1 MKIGI
6 VTLPLHINYGGILQ
20 AYALQTVLEHLGHQ
34 TEILQVQRPRKLPY
48 YRMPQA
54 YAKRFIK
61 KFVLGHSETRFFE
74 EQWWNKEGIPAMRK
88 CTDQFLNKHLHLRHM
103 HSIKEVQPT
112 DYDGY
117 VVGSDQVWRKIY
129 FSSMMHTSICDA
141 FLRFAKDWKVKRIA
155 YAASFGTDTWE
166 YTDKET
172 FLCGV
177 LLQQF
182 DAVTVREASAVE
194 LCKKKFDVDATHVL
208 DPTMLLTA
216 HDYQVLF
223 EEEKTPKSE
232 GNMHCYILNR
242 KPEKQALI
250 DEIARERDLCPFSVL
265 NPIQAQVK
273 DAAELTQPPAEQWL
287 RAFYDS
293 EFVVTDSFHACV
305 FSILFR
311 KQFVVYG
318 NESRGMA
325 RFHILLSA
333 FGLEDRLVS
342 NYEQYKELTP
352 IDYDTVYEKL
362 DIWRPWSLEELKKS
376 TCTINI

>member
-141 FLRFAKDWKVKRIA
+141 FLHFAKDWKVKRIA

-208 DPTMLLTA
+208 DPTMLLTT
-216 HDYQVLF
+216 HDYLQLIKKAHF
-223 EEEKTPKSE
+223 PKSK
-232 GNMHCYILNR
+232 GNMHCYILDYSP
-242 KPEKQALI
+242 KKQALI
-250 DEIARERDLCPFSVL
+250 DNIANERGLLPFSVL
-265 NPIQAQVK
+265 NPIHIQVK
-273 DAAELTQPPAEQWL
+273 NAAELTQPPVEQWL
-287 RAFYDS
+287 RAFHDS
-293 EFVVTDSFHACV
+293 EFIVTDSFHACV

-318 NESRGMA
+318 NEGRGMA
-325 RFHILLSA
+325 RFYSLLTIL
-333 FGLEDRLVS
+333 GLEDRLVY
-342 NYEQYKELTP
+342 NYEQYRKLAP
-352 IDYDTVYEKL
+352 IDYDIVYTKL
-362 DIWRPWSLEELKKS
+362 DAWRSQSLEVLGR
-376 TCTINI
+376 I

>member
-1 MKIGI
+1 MLKNQIMKIGI

-34 TEILQVQRPRKLPY
+34 TEILQVQRPRKLPC

-208 DPTMLLTA
+208 DPTMLLTT
-216 HDYQVLF
+216 HDYLQLIKKAHF
-223 EEEKTPKSE
+223 PKSK
-232 GNMHCYILNR
+232 GNMHCYILDYSP
-242 KPEKQALI
+242 KKQALI
-250 DEIARERDLCPFSVL
+250 DNIANERGLLPFSVL
-265 NPIQAQVK
+265 NPIHIQVK
-273 DAAELTQPPAEQWL
+273 NAAELTQPPVEQWL
-287 RAFYDS
+287 RAFHDS
-293 EFVVTDSFHACV
+293 EFIVTDSFHACV

-318 NESRGMA
+318 NEGRGMA
-325 RFHILLSA
+325 RFYSLLTIL
-333 FGLEDRLVS
+333 GLEDRLVY
-342 NYEQYKELTP
+342 NYEQYRKLAP
-352 IDYDTVYEKL
+352 IDYDIVYTKL
-362 DIWRPWSLEELKKS
+362 DAWRSQSLEVLGR
-376 TCTINI
+376 I

>member
-34 TEILQVQRPRKLPY
+34 TEILQVQRPRKLPC

-208 DPTMLLTA
+208 DPTMLLTT
-216 HDYQVLF
+216 HDYLQLIKKAHF
-223 EEEKTPKSE
+223 PKSK
-232 GNMHCYILNR
+232 GNMHCYILDYSP
-242 KPEKQALI
+242 KKQALI
-250 DEIARERDLCPFSVL
+250 DNIANERGLLPFSVL
-265 NPIQAQVK
+265 NPIHIQVK
-273 DAAELTQPPAEQWL
+273 NAAELTQPPVEQWL
-287 RAFYDS
+287 RAFHDS
-293 EFVVTDSFHACV
+293 EFIVTDSFHACV

-318 NESRGMA
+318 NEGRGMA
-325 RFHILLSA
+325 RFYSLLTIL
-333 FGLEDRLVS
+333 GLEDRLVY
-342 NYEQYKELTP
+342 NYEQYRKLAP
-352 IDYDTVYEKL
+352 IDYDIVYTKL
-362 DIWRPWSLEELKKS
+362 DAWRSQSLEVLGR
-376 TCTINI
+376 I

>member
-1 MKIGI
+1 MLKNQIMKIGI

-103 HSIKEVQPT
+103 HSIKDVQPT

-155 YAASFGTDTWE
+155 YAASFGTNTWE

-208 DPTMLLTA
+208 DPTMLLTT
-216 HDYQVLF
+216 HDYLQLIKKAHF
-223 EEEKTPKSE
+223 PKSK
-232 GNMHCYILNR
+232 GNMHCYILDYSP
-242 KPEKQALI
+242 KKQALI
-250 DEIARERDLCPFSVL
+250 DNIANERGLLPFSVL
-265 NPIQAQVK
+265 NPIHIQVK
-273 DAAELTQPPAEQWL
+273 NAAELTQPPVEQWL
-287 RAFYDS
+287 RAFHDS
-293 EFVVTDSFHACV
+293 EFIVTDSFHACV

-318 NESRGMA
+318 NEGRGMA
-325 RFHILLSA
+325 RFYSLLTIL
-333 FGLEDRLVS
+333 GLEDRLVY
-342 NYEQYKELTP
+342 NYEQYRKLAP
-352 IDYDTVYEKL
+352 IDYDIVYTKL
-362 DIWRPWSLEELKKS
+362 DAWRSQSLEVLGR
-376 TCTINI
+376 I

>member
-103 HSIKEVQPT
+103 HSIKDVQPT

-155 YAASFGTDTWE
+155 YAASFGTNTWE

-208 DPTMLLTA
+208 DPTMLLTT
-216 HDYQVLF
+216 HDYLQLIKKAHF
-223 EEEKTPKSE
+223 PKSK
-232 GNMHCYILNR
+232 GNMHCYILDYSP
-242 KPEKQALI
+242 KKQALI
-250 DEIARERDLCPFSVL
+250 DNIANERGLLPFSVL
-265 NPIQAQVK
+265 NPIHIQVK
-273 DAAELTQPPAEQWL
+273 NAAELTQPPVEQWL
-287 RAFYDS
+287 RAFHDS
-293 EFVVTDSFHACV
+293 EFIVTDSFHACV

-318 NESRGMA
+318 NEGRGMA
-325 RFHILLSA
+325 RFYSLLTIL
-333 FGLEDRLVS
+333 GLEDRLVY
-342 NYEQYKELTP
+342 NYEQYRKLAP
-352 IDYDTVYEKL
+352 IDYDIVYTKL
-362 DIWRPWSLEELKKS
+362 DAWRSQSLEVLGR
-376 TCTINI
+376 I